1 MMLYVTTPA
10 FGHPFYNRRG
20 VLGCPRG
27 GADKEIVGNKPYTSI
42 TKMLAG

>member
-20 VLGCPRG
+20 VLRRPHSC
-27 GADKEIVGNKPYTSI
+27 ADKEIVGNEPYTSI